1 MEPAYR
7 LRPEG
12 IAWLAPR
19 NPRWRNRDGKP
30 HLTNIAF
37 AANLSPSTLTK
48 TLRGDQPL
56 SSRVQAHLV
65 ALAMFLGATE
75 TEARAELFEL
85 VGEPTLIEPTVAA

>member
-12 IAWLAPR
+12 LAWLAPR

-30 HLTNIAF
+30 HITNIAF

-48 TLRGDQPL
+48 ILRDEQPL

-65 ALAMFLGATE
+65 ALAMFLGE
-75 TEARAELFEL
+75 TEAEARAHLFEL
-85 VGEPTLIEPTVAA
+85 VGSPALVEPSVAA